1 MLKKA
6 GRCCIVLCTAFL
18 CAALLVVPQILD
30 KGLLFEGAEQYT
42 FYSGSESSQAHITL
56 ASASEAAAV
65 KLALSD
71 ITGESARYES
81 AEEAF
86 RQVKKYGGDLVCRE
100 DAAGVSNYYFYSRR
114 LGGGVDLYGARV
126 NLHVA
131 VRGGA
136 AAVGSPL
143 IFGGY

>member
-65 KLALSD
+65 KLAG
-71 ITGESARYES
+71 GE
-81 AEEAF
+81 
-86 RQVKKYGGDLVCRE
+86 LVCRE

-114 LGGGVDLYGARV
+114 LGGGVELYGARV